1 MAMATFSQLAL
12 HFADYQRSSPHCR
25 QLIFQASLSNCSPS
39 PCGRLSLPR
48 TTTGTPPAHRASG
61 SHSLGISDGPSPV
74 HMSDSNVL
82 VRLPVAVFTLA
93 CRKSMRSSRS
103 SYALPEKPCPSPYIC
118 DEHSGGERYMCPSPA
133 RMPPIKSCRWRRH
146 FSPQTRMNRFVFLN
160 LPILSLEVHLGVTT
174 SPHTPFPTGYVTLP
188 MYGRSPPLRLSL
200 PRSR

>member
-1 MAMATFSQLAL
+1 MAMATRQLAL
-12 HFADYQRSSPHCR
+12 HFADYRRSSPHCR

-103 SYALPEKPCPSPYIC
+103 NYALPEKPCPPRYLYGGIRRQEPSIC
-118 DEHSGGERYMCPSPA
+118 SAPD
-133 RMPPIKSCRWRRH
+133 RMPPDKPCRWRRH

-188 MYGRSPPLRLSL
+188 MYGRSPPLRLAL